1 LFSYVLPE
9 TVLSKAFVLSL
20 NVLFEGVMH
29 KAYLDFTGILG
40 LVVAAIMMTV
50 GIDVAEPGFIV
61 VGGMVLVMV
70 VLVAFIKSRLP
81 R

>member
-1 LFSYVLPE
+1 
-9 TVLSKAFVLSL
+9 
-20 NVLFEGVMH
+20 MH
-29 KAYLDFTGILG
+29 KAYLDFTGVLG

-61 VGGMVLVMV
+61 VGGMIAVMV
-70 VLVAFIKSRLP
+70 ALVAFIKSRLP

>member
-1 LFSYVLPE
+1 
-9 TVLSKAFVLSL
+9 
-20 NVLFEGVMH
+20 MH
-29 KAYLDFTGILG
+29 KAYLDFTGVLG
-40 LVVAAIMMTV
+40 LVVSAILMTV

-81 R
+81 Q

>member
-1 LFSYVLPE
+1 MQ
-9 TVLSKAFVLSL
+9 T
-20 NVLFEGVMH
+20 
-29 KAYLDFTGILG
+29 YLDVTGVLG

-61 VGGMVLVMV
+61 VGGMIVVMV
-70 VLVAFIKSRLP
+70 ALVAFIKSRLP

>member
-1 LFSYVLPE
+1 MK
-9 TVLSKAFVLSL
+9 T
-20 NVLFEGVMH
+20 
-29 KAYLDFTGILG
+29 YLDFTGVLG